1 MSKKRNK
8 MQGDLSVLPA
18 TYVLHE
24 SSEVDSAMTIRNAT
38 FKEHVAKER
47 TRNFTAKPCPA
58 CVADRPADS
67 NFSRVFAT
75 RGKVRYCRC
84 GYCGHTWKDSDS

>member
-8 MQGDLSVLPA
+8 MQELPSMPVEESASVA
-18 TYVLHE
+18 VA
-24 SSEVDSAMTIRNAT
+24 SEPRARS
-38 FKEHVAKER
+38 
-47 TRNFTAKPCPA
+47 RNFTAKPCPA

>member
-1 MSKKRNK
+1 MSKKRNI
-8 MQGDLSVLPA
+8 MQGPLPVLPQA
-18 TYVLHE
+18 TA
-24 SSEVDSAMTIRNAT
+24 SQIQ
-38 FKEHVAKER
+38 VAKER

>member
-8 MQGDLSVLPA
+8 MQGELQVLPE
-18 TYVLHE
+18 YIICKPD
-24 SSEVDSAMTIRNAT
+24 EVDSAMKILEAAAKT
-38 FKEHVAKER
+38 VAKER

-58 CVADRPADS
+58 CIADRPADS